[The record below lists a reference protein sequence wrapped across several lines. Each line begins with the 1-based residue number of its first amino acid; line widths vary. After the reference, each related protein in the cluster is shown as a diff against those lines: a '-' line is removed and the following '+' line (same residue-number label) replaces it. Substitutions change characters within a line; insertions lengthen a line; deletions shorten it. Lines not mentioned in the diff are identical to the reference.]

1 MGNFFDGMF
10 PSSKLYYTREE
21 VKRDALNSPD
31 GAAQEDEGF
40 FEESRSKLLA

>member
-1 MGNFFDGMF
+1 MF

-21 VKRDALNSPD
+21 VKRDALSNPD
-31 GAAQEDEGF
+31 GAVEDEGF